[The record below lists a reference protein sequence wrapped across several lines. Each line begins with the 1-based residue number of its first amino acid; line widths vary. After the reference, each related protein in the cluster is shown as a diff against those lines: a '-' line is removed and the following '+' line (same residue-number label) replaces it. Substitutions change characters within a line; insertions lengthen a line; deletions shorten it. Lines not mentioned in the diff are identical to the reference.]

1 MDKLTELQDNL
12 LSSIIDQSP
21 VSTWIADANGTN
33 IRQNAACRKLFGID
47 CDEQTVG
54 KYNLFTDP
62 VINEQGYTEIV
73 KRVFKE
79 GESARF
85 VIDYDFSKVNTVNVP
100 GASHRILDV
109 TIFPIKD
116 KIGKVVNAV
125 IQHEDITD
133 RKMME
138 DELKHLATHD
148 SLTGLYNRAFF
159 EEEMRL
165 ISKERKIS
173 TGILVIDIDG
183 LKYINDAFGH
193 QQGDRM
199 LLAFSKVLSR
209 TFRPSD
215 VVARIG
221 GDEFGV
227 LIRDVDEFKIWSIAE
242 RLRSNLDAHNK
253 SLKNNRSPINISLG
267 YSIKNDNSK
276 TVEQTFKEA
285 DDMLFRDK
293 IPKREDVRRS
303 ILNVLRTTMLEK
315 DFMTEEHME
324 RIRDTAAAFGDIV
337 KLNPTEMKAFVL
349 ATELHDIGK
358 VVIPDQVLNKVEALT
373 QEKFEILKKHPE
385 MGYRIAEATPETAH
399 IAEYILHSHERW
411 DGKGYPQGLKGE
423 QIPLISRMIFIMDAY
438 GAMTNDRHYRK
449 ALNKEEAILELKKN
463 AGTQFDPEL
472 VDVFVNGVLLNN

>member
-1 MDKLTELQDNL
+1 MDKIAELHENL

-21 VSTWIADANGTN
+21 VSTWIADANGTSV
-33 IRQNAACRKLFGID
+33 RQNAACRKLFGID
-47 CDEQTVG
+47 RDEQTVG
-54 KYNLFTDP
+54 EYNLFADP
-62 VINEQGYTEIV
+62 VLKEQGFAGLI
-73 KRVFKE
+73 RSVFE
-79 GESARF
+79 DGDTVSF
-85 VIDYDFSKVNTVNVP
+85 VIDYDFSKVDTVNVP
-100 GASHRILDV
+100 GATHRLLDV

-116 KIGKVVNAV
+116 STGKVVNAV

-165 ISKERKIS
+165 LSKERKVSI
-173 TGILVIDIDG
+173 GILVIDIDG

-193 QQGDRM
+193 QHGDRM
-199 LLAFSKVLSR
+199 LLVFSKVLKR
-209 TFRPSD
+209 IFRPSD

-253 SLKNNRSPINISLG
+253 SLKGNRSPINISLG
-267 YSIKNDNSK
+267 YSIKNDKSK

-285 DDMLFRDK
+285 DDMLFREK

-303 ILNVLRTTMLEK
+303 ILKVLKITMLEK
-315 DFMTEEHME
+315 DFITEEHME
-324 RIRDTAAAFGDIV
+324 RIRNTAAAFGDIV

-358 VVIPDQVLNKVEALT
+358 VVIPDQVLSKMEALT
-373 QEKFEILKKHPE
+373 PEEFEVIKKHSE
-385 MGYRIAEATPETAH
+385 TGYRIAKATPETAH

-411 DGKGYPQGLKGE
+411 DGKGYPRGLKGE
-423 QIPLISRMIFIMDAY
+423 KIPLISRMIFILDAY
-438 GAMTNDRHYRK
+438 DAMTYDRYYRR

-472 VDVFVNGVLLNN
+472 VDIFVNGVLSND

>member
-1 MDKLTELQDNL
+1 MDKLAKLQGNL
-12 LSSIIDQSP
+12 LSSIINQSP

-33 IRQNAACRKLFGID
+33 IWQNAACRKLFGID
-47 CDEQTVG
+47 RDEQTVG
-54 KYNLFTDP
+54 EYNLFTDH
-62 VINEQGYTEIV
+62 VLKEQGFAALIRSVFEDGDTV
-73 KRVFKE
+73 K
-79 GESARF
+79 A
-85 VIDYDFSKVNTVNVP
+85 VIDYDFSKVDTVGVP
-100 GASHRILDV
+100 GATHRILDV
-109 TIFPIKD
+109 TVFPIKD
-116 KIGKVVNAV
+116 STGKVVNAV

-133 RKMME
+133 RKKME
-138 DELKHLATHD
+138 DELKNLATHD
-148 SLTGLYNRAFF
+148 ALTGLYNRAFF

-165 ISKERKIS
+165 LSKERKVS

-199 LLAFSKVLSR
+199 LLAFSKILTR

-227 LIRDVDEFKIWSIAE
+227 LIRDVDEFKIWSITE
-242 RLRSNLDAHNK
+242 RLRSNLNVHNK
-253 SLKNNRSPINISLG
+253 SLKGNRSPINISLG

-315 DFMTEEHME
+315 DFITEEHME
-324 RIRDTAAAFGDIV
+324 RIRNTAVAFGDIV

-358 VVIPDQVLNKVEALT
+358 VVIPDQVLSKMEALT
-373 QEKFEILKKHPE
+373 PEEFEVIKKHPE
-385 MGYRIAEATPETAH
+385 TGYRIAEATPETAL

-423 QIPLISRMIFIMDAY
+423 EIPLISRMIFILDAY
-438 GAMTNDRHYRK
+438 DAMTNDRHYRK
-449 ALNKEEAILELKKN
+449 ALNKEEAILKLKKN

-472 VDVFVNGVLLNN
+472 VDIFVNGVLLNN